1 MSSNA
6 RLSHDDFTMTDPA
19 ALSTHAVLER
29 AVRGDG
35 ATRVVILDPRFQ
47 GLPDAAHG
55 GTILALFDSVAS
67 ATGARTIAGAYR
79 RRVPLATPLQLAIDR
94 DDSATRFSLSD
105 GATLLV
111 DGVVDAGTAPLLRE
125 AEAADAPRAGGC
137 APLGP
142 VGSRLRLLPT
152 SDVGAQP
159 PALGASAAS
168 ASRNASPL
176 PISRTCFACGVENP
190 LGLRVQLAIDEVDVS
205 GRWMPHAAFRLAD
218 RTVAPVAL
226 TTLLDEAAF
235 WLGAAA
241 SGESGMTTDLRVR
254 LYGTLP
260 SDGLITVAGARNA
273 VRAHAAD
280 ARYWETEV
288 DAWDDAGRP
297 VASARITFV
306 AVRGAARK
314 LVTGLLAMNPPEV
327 LRQIFPAYVR

>member
-1 MSSNA
+1 MSSNV
-6 RLSHDDFTMTDPA
+6 RLSHDEFTMTDPA
-19 ALSTHAVLER
+19 ARSTHAILER
-29 AVRGDG
+29 ATRGDG
-35 ATRVVILDPRFQ
+35 ATRVVILDPHFQ

-67 ATGARTIAGAYR
+67 ANGTRTMAGVYR
-79 RRVPLATPLQLAIDR
+79 RRVPLAVPLQLTIDHA
-94 DDSATRFSLSD
+94 DTATRLSLSD

-111 DGVVDAGTAPLLRE
+111 DGVVDVGSAPALDGPE
-125 AEAADAPRAGGC
+125 ARGGAGGR

-152 SDVGAQP
+152 SDVGARP
-159 PALGASAAS
+159 PAVGASAS
-168 ASRNASPL
+168 SSSRDASPL
-176 PISRTCFACGVENP
+176 PISKTCFACGVENP
-190 LGLRVQLAIDEVDVS
+190 LGLHVQLAIDEVDVS

-218 RTVAPVAL
+218 GAVAPVAL

-241 SGESGMTTDLRVR
+241 SGEAGMTTDLRVR

-260 SDGLITVAGARNA
+260 SDGLITVAGARAA
-273 VRAHAAD
+273 VRAHADD

-288 DAWDDAGRP
+288 DVWNDAGQP